1 MGAGYRRFVS
11 NNYEQPFF
19 YDIYDGQ
26 TSWQPKIRY
35 FTEESNNIVDGQG
48 NTWIPVSSKKFEN
61 QIYWHLQNTSKN
73 QWKFPGDLNKWT
85 KPLLRWVD
93 NSCYTDSVLQ
103 CLFYLPNHFTDN
115 ILHFSLRNDKDRTCN
130 HRVRT
135 KIQKEL
141 NKITNT
147 IRGKSRGAVHNVRAL
162 RSMFRQCKRQGENFD
177 GGEMR
182 DAGDFLG
189 YLLEMFPIADTKVEK
204 EVKYYLN
211 AENKV
216 SNTSTRQFST
226 SVMVQI
232 NLHVAK
238 KDNLEL
244 FLSTVDDTGI
254 LDEPTSEGYY
264 RVITQTEIES
274 SPYLVFQANRNDS
287 MDGMIN
293 NKKIHLTEEIKLHD
307 KQLFLCVGVVVY
319 VGAHFVC
326 VFRDE
331 YNIWWYYNDHPTP
344 SIEKIGSFSQML
356 LWKGE
361 IVKKQGTLYFYMEK
375 K

>member
-1 MGAGYRRFVS
+1 
-11 NNYEQPFF
+11 
-19 YDIYDGQ
+19 
-26 TSWQPKIRY
+26 
-35 FTEESNNIVDGQG
+35 
-48 NTWIPVSSKKFEN
+48 
-61 QIYWHLQNTSKN
+61 
-73 QWKFPGDLNKWT
+73 
-85 KPLLRWVD
+85 
-93 NSCYTDSVLQ
+93 
-103 CLFYLPNHFTDN
+103 
-115 ILHFSLRNDKDRTCN
+115 
-130 HRVRT
+130 
-135 KIQKEL
+135 
-141 NKITNT
+141 
-147 IRGKSRGAVHNVRAL
+147 
-162 RSMFRQCKRQGENFD
+162 
-177 GGEMR
+177 MR

-211 AENKV
+211 AENNV
-216 SNTSTRQFST
+216 TNTTTRQFST

-232 NLHVAK
+232 NLHVA

-293 NKKIHLTEEIKLHD
+293 NKKINLTEEINLHD
-307 KQLFLCVGVVVY
+307 KQLFLCVGIVIY

-331 YNIWWYYNDHPTP
+331 YNIWWYYNDHGKNYPNP
-344 SIEKIGSFSQML
+344 GIERIGSFDRVLTWRQ
-356 LWKGE
+356 E